1 MLKIPFHIPD
11 IGPQDNIYL
20 KQLCEDNKLD
30 SLGQYTTFCQEW
42 LEKNTHTQ
50 RALLTHSC
58 TAALEMSAIL
68 ANLQPGDEVIIPTY
82 TFVSTATA
90 FTLRG
95 AVPVFVDIRPDTMNI
110 NENCIEEAIT
120 PKTKAIVPMH
130 YAGIACNMERILDI
144 ARRYN
149 LMVIEDAAQCI
160 LASYKGK
167 ALGNFG
173 AMGAFSFHHTK
184 NITAGQGGALLIN
197 DPALVER
204 ALIVWQKGTN
214 REAFIQGQVDKY
226 TWVDLGS
233 SFLPSEINAALLW
246 AQLERAEWITQER
259 IKIWNR
265 YHDALEPFEKQGKL
279 KRPTVPEG
287 CVHNG
292 HIYYLQLPSPELREP
307 FMKALKNRGIQSTL
321 HYVPLHQSPAGLQF
335 GRVSG
340 SVENAEYYGACLV
353 RLPLWVG
360 MEAYMDQ
367 IIDNLA
373 DVIVNCAP

>member
-1 MLKIPFHIPD
+1 MLTIPFHVPD
-11 IGPQDNIYL
+11 IGLSDNRYL
-20 KQLCEDNKLD
+20 KQLCEENKLD
-30 SLGQYTTFCQEW
+30 SLGQYTTYCQQW
-42 LEKNTHTQ
+42 LEKNTQ
-50 RALLTHSC
+50 CERALLTHSC

-68 ANLQPGDEVIIPTY
+68 ANLQAGDEVIMPTY

-90 FTLRG
+90 FALRG
-95 AVPVFVDIRPDTMNI
+95 AVPVFVDIRSDTMNI
-110 NENCIEEAIT
+110 DENKIEEAIT
-120 PKTKAIVPMH
+120 PKTKAIVPVH

-144 ARRYN
+144 AQAHH
-149 LMVIEDAAQCI
+149 LMVIEDAAQCL

-167 ALGNFG
+167 ALGHFG
-173 AMGAFSFHHTK
+173 ALGTLSFHHTK

-246 AQLERAEWITQER
+246 AQFERAEWITQER
-259 IKIWNR
+259 IKIWNQ
-265 YHDALEPFEKQGKL
+265 YHEALEPFEKQGKI

-287 CVHNG
+287 CSHNG
-292 HIYYLQLPSPELREP
+292 HIYYIQLPSPALREP
-307 FMKALKNRGIQSTL
+307 FMSALKRRGIQTTL
-321 HYVPLHQSPAGLQF
+321 HYVPLHQSPAGQQF
-335 GRVSG
+335 GRCSG
-340 SVENAEYYGACLV
+340 HLENAEYYGACLV

-360 MEAYMDQ
+360 MDSYMDQ
-367 IIDNLA
+367 IIGNLSEL
-373 DVIVNCAP
+373 IVNFG